1 MAAKYDDP
9 EVDSSEDSQLRIV
22 IELAVYSDYQ
32 WVWQL
37 ILIYVTIIIAVK
49 HLDSTAIQVGDSAV
63 IWLGIQQPETSLELP
78 IFLNH
83 WMASRVAPTS

>member
-32 WVWQL
+32 F
-37 ILIYVTIIIAVK
+37 ITMGMAVDS
-49 HLDSTAIQVGDSAV
+49 HLCDNNNSSQ
-63 IWLGIQQPETSLELP
+63 TSG
-78 IFLNH
+78 FN
-83 WMASRVAPTS
+83 SNSGG